1 MSKHLHIKH
10 LEIMGK
16 HSKDRIWSEQ
26 VVNDKIHKG
35 VWICG
40 TPGTPPDPHIHPD
53 FNEWWVVLD
62 GKTRWQIGQYEAVI
76 GEWGD
81 LIMAPAGFSH
91 DIRPWEGKQC
101 IRLGVSKP
109 GGNHDI
115 KGIKPCRFIPVES
128 DLNNPNLIHTKYKI
142 IKNYYGTDK
151 NWTHTAIE
159 DERNTGKYIHMIKEN
174 EFDVSEENFF
184 NAWFILLEGKV
195 NCYHNSDNV
204 ITSANKGDLVYL
216 PTKKTS
222 RIVNVNNDSSII
234 MMINAKKPLSE

>member
-1 MSKHLHIKH
+1 
-10 LEIMGK
+10 
-16 HSKDRIWSEQ
+16 
-26 VVNDKIHKG
+26 
-35 VWICG
+35 
-40 TPGTPPDPHIHPD
+40 
-53 FNEWWVVLD
+53 
-62 GKTRWQIGQYEAVI
+62 
-76 GEWGD
+76 
-81 LIMAPAGFSH
+81 
-91 DIRPWEGKQC
+91 
-101 IRLGVSKP
+101 
-109 GGNHDI
+109 
-115 KGIKPCRFIPVES
+115 
-128 DLNNPNLIHTKYKI
+128 
-142 IKNYYGTDK
+142 
-151 NWTHTAIE
+151 E